1 MARTRAAALRP
12 KIQAPAANEITHTRF
27 LVSAERLFCV
37 HGYEGTKIRAIAAL
51 SNANLGM
58 LSHYWGSK
66 RALFREVFDRRLRPI
81 HEEQMKRF
89 RVLEKA
95 QKAGKPPNIVDVLKA
110 QIEPSFIIPNASS
123 ADATALRL
131 LLGRALTDPSEEVV
145 TVMGEIFT
153 ESANLFFS
161 LLKKTAPNVNHSEFY
176 WRANCVVGAFTF
188 AESYTDR
195 LTLFIDE
202 DLSDIDW
209 AAASN
214 YVVRFLAAGMR
225 APAASE
231 TASDRARRTA
241 IKRKKPKSRVAA

>member
-1 MARTRAAALRP
+1 
-12 KIQAPAANEITHTRF
+12 
-27 LVSAERLFCV
+27 VSAERLFCA
-37 HGYEGTKIRAIAAL
+37 HGYEGTKIRAIATL

-66 RALFREVFDRRLRPI
+66 RALFREVFERRLRPI
-81 HEEQMKRF
+81 HEERMRRF
-89 RVLEKA
+89 RLLEKA
-95 QKAGKPPNIVDVLKA
+95 HRAGKPISAVDVLKA
-110 QIEPSFIIPNASS
+110 QIEPAFILPLACNDEANS
-123 ADATALRL
+123 LRV

-145 TVMGEIFT
+145 TVMGEIFS
-153 ESANLFFS
+153 ESANTFFTLMRKAS
-161 LLKKTAPNVNHSEFY
+161 PNINQSEFY
-176 WRANCVVGAFTF
+176 WRANCVVGAFAF

-225 APAASE
+225 APAASNA
-231 TASDRARRTA
+231 TADRARKANGR
-241 IKRKKPKSRVAA
+241 RKKARSRA

>member
-1 MARTRAAALRP
+1 MARTRAAAGRP
-12 KIQAPAANEITHTRF
+12 RIQAPAAGEITHTRF

-37 HGYEGTKIRAIAAL
+37 NGYDGTKIRAIATL

-81 HEEQMKRF
+81 HEERMRRF
-89 RVLEKA
+89 RALEKSM
-95 QKAGKPPNIVDVLKA
+95 KGGKPVGIVEVLQA
-110 QIEPSFIIPNASS
+110 QIEPAFVLPAQSA
-123 ADATALRL
+123 ADATALRVL
-131 LLGRALTDPSEEVV
+131 MGRALTDPSEEVV
-145 TVMGEIFT
+145 TVMGEIFS

-161 LLKKTAPNVNHSEFY
+161 LLRKAAPDINHSEFY

-195 LTLFIDE
+195 LTRFIDE

-209 AAASN
+209 TAASN

-225 APAASE
+225 APAASNV
-231 TASDRARRTA
+231 TR
-241 IKRKKPKSRVAA
+241 RKKTKSRAS

>member
-1 MARTRAAALRP
+1 MARTRAASLRP
-12 KIQAPAANEITHTRF
+12 KIQAPAASEITHTRF
-27 LVSAERLFCV
+27 LLSAERLFCV
-37 HGYEGTKIRAIAAL
+37 NGYEGTKIRAIATL

-81 HEEQMKRF
+81 HEERMRRF
-89 RVLEKA
+89 RVIEKNA
-95 QKAGKPPNIVDVLKA
+95 KAGKPISLAEVLQA
-110 QIEPSFIIPNASS
+110 QIEPSFILPGQSPVEANAR
-123 ADATALRL
+123 RL

-145 TVMGEIFT
+145 TVMGEIFA
-153 ESANLFFS
+153 ESGSLFFS
-161 LLKKTAPNVNHSEFY
+161 LLRKASPDINHSEFY

-195 LTLFIDE
+195 LTQFIDE

-209 AAASN
+209 LEASN

-225 APAASE
+225 APAVSAVMKRRK
-231 TASDRARRTA
+231 AKARAA
-241 IKRKKPKSRVAA
+241 

>member
-1 MARTRAAALRP
+1 MARNRAAALRP
-12 KIQAPAANEITHTRF
+12 KIQAPAASEITHTRF

-37 HGYEGTKIRAIAAL
+37 NGYEGTKIRAIATL

-81 HEEQMKRF
+81 HEERMRRF
-89 RVLEKA
+89 RALEKVV
-95 QKAGKPPNIVDVLKA
+95 KSGKPVSIADVLRA
-110 QIEPSFIIPNASS
+110 QIEPSFILPGQSA
-123 ADATALRL
+123 ADANALRV

-145 TVMGEIFT
+145 TVMGEIFA
-153 ESANLFFS
+153 ESGNLFFT
-161 LLKKTAPNVNHSEFY
+161 LLKRASPDINHIEFY

-195 LTLFIDE
+195 LTQFIDE

-209 AAASN
+209 TAASN
-214 YVVRFLAAGMR
+214 YVVRFLSAGMR
-225 APAASE
+225 APAGSDA
-231 TASDRARRTA
+231 TADRARRGA
-241 IKRKKPKSRVAA
+241 ARKKKARARAA